1 MSVLYLLY
9 QLVENTSENMEMLRN
24 VDWVVV
30 PVVNPDGYV
39 YTHTTVILLSI
50 INGALLS
57 KNFFR
62 IAFGAKTE
70 DQSMKI
76 ALVLI

>member
-9 QLVENTSENMEMLRN
+9 QLVENHSANLDLLRN

-39 YTHTTVILLSI
+39 YTHTNVCPPLILSI
-50 INGALLS
+50 
-57 KNFFR
+57 F
-62 IAFGAKTE
+62 
-70 DQSMKI
+70 
-76 ALVLI
+76 